1 MGLKLYV
8 GRPYKYTYARNH
20 LMSAPKAMGK
30 KPEEAVKRNGPFKQ
44 KQIISDKKLTKKTV
58 KAKNCV

>member
-44 KQIISDKKLTKKTV
+44 KQIISDKK
-58 KAKNCV
+58 N